1 MLKKGMVPETG
12 KPQSK
17 ENKRLG
23 SGCGNERP
31 IDRKRLS
38 SALPAPWTPCQF
50 LGYSREGV

>member
-23 SGCGNERP
+23 SDCGNERP
-31 IDRKRLS
+31 IDRQRLS
-38 SALPAPWTPCQF
+38 SALPAPWVPCQF
-50 LGYSREGV
+50 LGYSKGCV